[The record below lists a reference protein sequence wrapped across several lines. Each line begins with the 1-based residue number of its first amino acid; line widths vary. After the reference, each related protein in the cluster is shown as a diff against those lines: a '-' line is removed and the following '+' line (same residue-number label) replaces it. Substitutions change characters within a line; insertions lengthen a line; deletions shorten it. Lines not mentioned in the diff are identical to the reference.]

1 MIYSTFKSLSTIKA
15 KQEKIQK
22 DGFMLTMTKKNNNC
36 HYSIKLLLTSQQS
49 RFALMVNIKMDKQHW
64 DGPKSTHQQVY
75 T

>member
-1 MIYSTFKSLSTIKA
+1 MINSTFKSLSTIKA